1 MRKITSSALLVA
13 GLSVVTTSPA
23 HALNARTWISGKGI
37 DQAGC
42 GPVASPCR
50 TLQFAHDQTSAGG
63 EINVLDPA
71 GYGSITITK
80 AINIV
85 NEGVGV
91 AGVLA
96 STGNNAITVNAPNGD
111 TVILRG
117 LTIEG
122 AGVGAN
128 GVVFNSGAGL
138 QVSNCFIQGFVG
150 GDENHG
156 NGILIKNT
164 IGVPDITIVDTTIS
178 NNGWTGFLFRPTS
191 GGTGYMLIE
200 RVIATKNAYGFTVD
214 STHSAFGTF
223 LPQAA
228 IRNSVASNNSQI
240 GFNFI
245 ATSSRYRILVTS
257 SLATNNNTGMSVS
270 DTGGTTGVFLARNT
284 MINNLNVDLAGTG
297 VVTYGTNEIYL
308 KTGTGPAIQGL
319 Y

>member
-1 MRKITSSALLVA
+1 MRKITSLTLLVT
-13 GLSVVTTSPA
+13 GLSVMAASSA
-23 HALNARTWISGKGI
+23 HALNARTWISGKGV
-37 DQAGC
+37 DQANC

-63 EINVLDPA
+63 EIDVLDPA
-71 GYGSITITK
+71 GYGAVAISK
-80 AINIV
+80 AIAIV

-96 STGNNAITVNAPNGD
+96 PAGNSAITVNAPSGD

-138 QVSNCFIQGFVG
+138 QISNCFIQGFVG
-150 GDENHG
+150 SDENHG

-164 IGVPDITIVDTTIS
+164 IGIPDITIVDTTIS
-178 NNGWTGFLFRPTS
+178 NNGWTGVLFRPTV

-200 RVIATKNAYGFTVD
+200 RVIATKNAYGFTID
-214 STHSAFGTF
+214 STHSAFGSF
-223 LPQAA
+223 RPRAA

-245 ATSSRYRILVTS
+245 ATSSSYRILVTS

-270 DTGGTTGVFLARNT
+270 DPGGTTAVYLARNT
-284 MINNLNVDLAGTG
+284 LINNLNVDLTGTG
-297 VVTYGTNEIYL
+297 VVTYGNNEINL
-308 KTGTGPAIQGL
+308 TSGTGPAYQSL